1 MASDLPGGA
10 SPTMSDGSFMRR
22 TDAFAWY
29 MEDDPE
35 LRSTVVGVA
44 WLDELP
50 PWDDLAARLERAT
63 RLAPGFRQ
71 RLVEPPRWVGSPRWT
86 TDPQFDLSWHLR
98 RVAAPEPRTPETV
111 LELASTAAMA
121 AFDRTRPLWE
131 FTLVEGLSNDRA
143 ALVMKMHHSLTDGI
157 GGVQLASLLFDDRP
171 DRRIEGPM
179 PDAPRGETHRGL
191 ELVGLVIADHAGRLC
206 RGVLGALRRA
216 PANAARVLSHPL
228 GTGGELAGTARSI
241 GRTVRPV
248 TSVLSPIMTRRG
260 PGRRLHMIT
269 LGLKD
274 MRRAGAAA
282 GGTVNDA
289 FMAGI
294 AGGLRIYHLRH
305 GASVTELLVT
315 LPISVRGP
323 DDPPGGNRI
332 TLQRFRVPV
341 GVEEPVERVR
351 AIHRCCRAART
362 ERSLPYTDAI
372 AGALN
377 VLPSGVLG
385 SILKRVDFLASDVAG
400 FPGPTY
406 LCGAHLSGY
415 YAFGPTIG
423 SAMNATLFSYGDL
436 CCIGVTVDTAAVPD
450 HEVLA
455 ECLGQGFS
463 EVIGTIA
470 SGSPRTSGAR

>member
-1 MASDLPGGA
+1 
-10 SPTMSDGSFMRR
+10 MSDDSFMRR
-22 TDAFAWY
+22 SDAFAWY
-29 MEDDPE
+29 MEDDPG

-50 PWDDLAARLERAT
+50 AWDDLVPRLERAT

-71 RLVEPPRWVGSPRWT
+71 CLVEPPRLVGSPRWT

-131 FTLVEGLSNDRA
+131 FTLVEGLKDGRA
-143 ALVMKMHHSLTDGI
+143 AMVMKMHHSLTDGI

-171 DRRIEGPM
+171 DKRIGGPM
-179 PDAPRGETHRGL
+179 PDAPRGETVHGL
-191 ELVGLVIADHAGRLC
+191 ELVGLVLVDQVGRFG
-206 RGVLGALRRA
+206 RGMLGALRSA
-216 PANAARVLSHPL
+216 PANAVRVLSHPL
-228 GTGGELAGTARSI
+228 GTGGELVGTARSI

-248 TSVLSPIMTRRG
+248 TSILSPIMTHRG

-269 LGLKD
+269 VSLED

-282 GGTVNDA
+282 GGTVNDS
-289 FMAGI
+289 FLGGVT
-294 AGGLRIYHLRH
+294 GGLRRYHLEH
-305 GASVTELLVT
+305 GTAVTELLVT
-315 LPISVRGP
+315 LPISVRSP

-341 GVEEPVERVR
+341 GVEDPVERMR
-351 AIHRCCRAART
+351 AIHRCCRAARD
-362 ERSLPYTDAI
+362 ERSLSYTDAI

-377 VLPSGVLG
+377 VLPSAVVG
-385 SILKRVDFLASDVAG
+385 SMLKQVDFLASDVAG
-400 FPGPTY
+400 FPAPTY
-406 LCGAHLSGY
+406 LCGAQLSGY

-423 SAMNATLFSYGDL
+423 SAMNATLFSYGGL
-436 CCIGVTVDTAAVPD
+436 CCIGITVDTAAVPD
-450 HEVLA
+450 HDLLA
-455 ECLGQGFS
+455 ECLEQGFS

-470 SGSPRTSGAR
+470 SGSASPSAGR